1 MNSPRGATP
10 VSCPPDCF
18 LARLRYNISPMEER
32 LQKILARAGFGAR
45 RACEELI
52 RQGRVTVNG
61 EVARLGQK
69 ADPQR
74 DRIAVDGRPIRLPC
88 EYTYIALHKPP
99 GVLSDEG
106 DGTGRRPT
114 VLDLV
119 PHRGHLFPVGRLDL
133 RSEGLVLLTDDGDL
147 ALRLTHPRFE
157 HEKEYRV
164 LVEGCP
170 TEETLEQW
178 RRGVMLDGKLTA
190 PADVSVLG
198 QEDVPGSKKPRKR
211 TWLRVVLR
219 EGRKRQI
226 RRVAALL
233 GHPVVRL
240 IRVRIGPVRLG
251 DLPPGR
257 WRFLSPKEVRA
268 LRRSALLAPFAVK
281 GKTTKD
287 TKGKTQRAR
296 NYLLFSD

>member
-1 MNSPRGATP
+1 
-10 VSCPPDCF
+10 
-18 LARLRYNISPMEER
+18 MEER

-45 RACEELI
+45 RDCEELI

-69 ADPQR
+69 ADPRR
-74 DRIAVDGRPIRLPC
+74 DRIAVDGRPIRLPRAF
-88 EYTYIALHKPP
+88 TYIALHKPP

-106 DGTGRRPT
+106 DGSGRRPT

-119 PHRGHLFPVGRLDL
+119 PHKGHLFPAGRLDL

-147 ALRLTHPRFE
+147 ALRLTHPRFG
-157 HEKEYRV
+157 HEKEYHV
-164 LVEGCP
+164 LVEGVP
-170 TEETLEQW
+170 TEETLQQW
-178 RRGVMLDGKLTA
+178 RQGVLLDGELTA
-190 PADVSVLG
+190 PAEVSVLG
-198 QEDVPGSKKPRKR
+198 HEEVRESKKPTTR

-240 IRVRIGPVRLG
+240 IRVRIGPISLG
-251 DLPPGR
+251 DLRPGR
-257 WRFLSPKEVRA
+257 WRYLTDAEVRGLQSTVISPQSTVISPQSTVISPQSA
-268 LRRSALLAPFAVK
+268 VRSAGRGAGERRGRGAEER
-281 GKTTKD
+281 GS
-287 TKGKTQRAR
+287 GGEGGWMSGR
-296 NYLLFSD
+296 S